1 MHQIQ
6 QQAFDQAIAEA
17 LQAMTQQQWLPAMA
31 QLKRAHVLGQLAVW
45 PHVYT
50 HWLMLVVEWRRHRF
64 GAVIGQCIRML
75 LGAIGSFVGKVPT
88 GNTGDSDISM
98 FVSLPIDSE
107 LQQIIDGHAAE
118 NTQRAIHSGTHP
130 SINLGQ
136 NAGSHSGANEIQPEI
151 SQPAISPSNQ
161 KDPAA

>member
-17 LQAMTQQQWLPAMA
+17 LQAMTQQQWQPALV

-75 LGAIGSFVGKVPT
+75 LDAIGTFVGKVPN
-88 GNTGDSDISM
+88 GNPGDSDISM

-118 NTQRAIHSGTHP
+118 STQRAIHAGTHT
-130 SINLGQ
+130 SINLGST
-136 NAGSHSGANEIQPEI
+136 AGTHAGASETQPEI
-151 SQPAISPSNQ
+151 SHTANSPFNQ

>member
-17 LQAMTQQQWLPAMA
+17 RQAIAQQQWLPALE

-50 HWLMLVVEWRRHRF
+50 HWLMLLVEWRRRRF
-64 GAVIGQCIRML
+64 VAVIGQLIRIL
-75 LGAIGSFVGKVPT
+75 LGVIGSALGKVPT

-98 FVSLPIDSE
+98 FVSLPIDPE
-107 LQQIIDGHAAE
+107 LQQIIDGNRATGTLQISASNTNPDVSDTPAATRHHH
-118 NTQRAIHSGTHP
+118 N
-130 SINLGQ
+130 
-136 NAGSHSGANEIQPEI
+136 
-151 SQPAISPSNQ
+151 
-161 KDPAA
+161 KDPSA

>member
-6 QQAFDQAIAEA
+6 QQAFDQAIAEVRV
-17 LQAMTQQQWLPAMA
+17 AMAQQQWQPAMA

-64 GAVIGQCIRML
+64 GAVVGQCVRML
-75 LGAIGSFVGKVPT
+75 LGALGSWVGKVPT

-98 FVSLPIDSE
+98 FVSLPIDPE
-107 LQQIIDGHAAE
+107 LKQIIDGHAAE
-118 NTQRAIHSGTHP
+118 RAQRTIHSGTHP
-130 SINLGQ
+130 SINLGS
-136 NAGSHSGANEIQPEI
+136 NAGTHSGVSETQLEI
-151 SQPAISPSNQ
+151 SQPANSQSNQ
-161 KDPAA
+161 KDPAV

>member
-6 QQAFDQAIAEA
+6 QQAFDQAIAKA
-17 LQAMTQQQWLPAMA
+17 RVAITQQLWQPAMA

-50 HWLMLVVEWRRHRF
+50 HWLMLLVEWRRHRF
-64 GAVIGQCIRML
+64 GAVVGQSIRML
-75 LGAIGSFVGKVPT
+75 LGAIGSTVGKVPT

-98 FVSLPIDSE
+98 FVSLPIDPE
-107 LQQIIDGHAAE
+107 LQQIIDGYDAE
-118 NTQRAIHSGTHP
+118 SRQRAIHSGTD
-130 SINLGQ
+130 SNINLGS
-136 NAGSHSGANEIQPEI
+136 NSGTHSGASETQPEI
-151 SQPAISPSNQ
+151 SQSNP

>member
-17 LQAMTQQQWLPAMA
+17 RQAMAQQQWPPALE

-50 HWLMLVVEWRRHRF
+50 HWLMLLVEWRRHRF
-64 GAVIGQCIRML
+64 GAVVGQFIRML
-75 LGAIGSFVGKVPT
+75 LGALGSWVGKVPT

-98 FVSLPIDSE
+98 FLSLPIDPE
-107 LQQIIDGHAAE
+107 LQQIMDSHTAAG
-118 NTQRAIHSGTHP
+118 TQRTAHP
-130 SINLGQ
+130 GIPPVINL
-136 NAGSHSGANEIQPEI
+136 S
-151 SQPAISPSNQ
+151 
-161 KDPAA
+161 KDPDARDPTSLLNDKDPSA